1 MRFVFTRIIYFQIWF
16 LHNLIFTW
24 FLHNSFIFT
33 WLYTVCVFSLIC
45 FSHDFFYTIWLI
57 CLSRDFLKHDLF
69 SRECYTICFSHDSFA
84 QFIFFTCF
92 FFHDFFFH
100 DFFTQLV
107 YFLVSFTQMFFFASD
122 FHTLSCD
129 FYTIS
134 LFPRDFLHNLF
145 FTQLF
150 VSVWFLLHVFTRDF
164 CCRYYISHSHKWK
177 TLVWKVCH
185 LYGHF
190 PRVTLWRSKRQ
201 FLQSVK
207 SM

>member
-1 MRFVFTRIIYFQIWF
+1 MICFHVNVTRFVFHMIL
-16 LHNLIFTW
+16 LHNLF
-24 FLHNSFIFT
+24 
-33 WLYTVCVFSLIC
+33 
-45 FSHDFFYTIWLI
+45 FSH
-57 CLSRDFLKHDLF
+57 
-69 SRECYTICFSHDSFA
+69 A
-84 QFIFFTCF
+84 F

-207 SM
+207 SDITLYIIDVRWNKYSYRCCSISRSKTEKLKRWNFTVWKWASTFLVLSGND